1 MIAKFFPLKI
11 NDLSS
16 FRPMVYWDNP
26 TGLHTPQ
33 PSPLLS
39 SPMVSSAMV
48 GLPHLT
54 CTQRPNDPKSAFT
67 LRFALGV
74 GMANGKCHPTEY
86 LNKIRKY
93 KIQTTKSTKKKK
105 GKSPEKTEKE
115 EMWNKLS
122 RTESFSGRKGALRS
136 PVKSMNKTPN
146 LHRGCHCASGEGCVL
161 K

>member
-11 NDLSS
+11 NLLSS
-16 FRPMVYWDNP
+16 LGPWVQWDNL

-33 PSPLLS
+33 PSPPLS
-39 SPMVSSAMV
+39 SPSAMV

-54 CTQRPNDPKSAFT
+54 CTQRPNDPKSAIT

-86 LNKIRKY
+86 LNKIRKN
-93 KIQTTKSTKKKK
+93 KIQTTKSTKK
-105 GKSPEKTEKE
+105 GKSPEKTENE
-115 EMWNKLS
+115 EMWTKLS
-122 RTESFSGRKGALRS
+122 RMESFSGQKGSLKS
-136 PVKSMNKTPN
+136 PVKPMNKTPN
-146 LHRGCHCASGEGCVL
+146 LHLGCHCASGEGCVL